1 MEKQYQNDE
10 VEIDLQELFFA
21 LLDRIWTIL
30 FTTVIGAVIAAVVT
44 VLAITPMY
52 DSSTMIYIKN
62 SNDLSALS
70 MVDLQV
76 SSALTSDYMVLVKSR
91 PVINKVI
98 SNLELD
104 MTYEEL
110 CDMISVANPSDTR
123 ILTITVKNQDPEMA
137 KTLVDELTQVMVK
150 RTAEIMDT
158 TEPSIVEGGTV
169 SVNPVSPN
177 LKKNIAIGAI
187 LGGLLAAAWVVI
199 TVLLNDSIKNAEDV
213 ERYLGLNTLGTI
225 PMREGMTKKEEKK
238 RERQR
243 HRARVKSQKRRA
255 K

>member
-1 MEKQYQNDE
+1 
-10 VEIDLQELFFA
+10 
-21 LLDRIWTIL
+21 
-30 FTTVIGAVIAAVVT
+30 
-44 VLAITPMY
+44 
-52 DSSTMIYIKN
+52 
-62 SNDLSALS
+62 